1 MTGDT
6 IQHDTGP
13 MGGSLEEL
21 LEQTQEREEVYA
33 EAQKRV
39 LAWQIEEARRQ
50 KALSKS
56 EVASRMGTSRSQLER
71 ILDPTNIAV
80 SLESLD
86 KVARAVGKRLS
97 VEIVD
102 G

>member
-1 MTGDT
+1 MTTNTTEGYVDPL
-6 IQHDTGP
+6 GS
-13 MGGSLEEL
+13 SLEDL
-21 LEQTQEREEVYA
+21 LDQTGEREEVYG
-33 EAQKRV
+33 EALKRV

-50 KALSKS
+50 HDLSKS

-71 ILDPTNIAV
+71 ILDPTNVAV
-80 SLESLD
+80 SLETLD
-86 KVARAVGKRLS
+86 RAARAVGKRLS

>member
-1 MTGDT
+1 MTNAT
-6 IQHDTGP
+6 EHEANSV
-13 MGGSLEEL
+13 GGSLEEL

-50 KALSKS
+50 RALSKS

-71 ILDPTNIAV
+71 ILDPTNVAV

-86 KVARAVGKRLS
+86 KAARAVGKRLS
-97 VEIVD
+97 IEIID